1 MQNQNASRKG
11 GGVFDTAALEVL
23 CEVARHGSFTAA
35 ARSIG
40 YTQSAVS
47 RQIAAL
53 ESKAGSP
60 LFERLPRGV
69 RPTPAGRVLVE
80 HATVV
85 LARLRS
91 AGEELDALRR
101 LQGGWLRIG
110 AFPTADAT
118 LVPLAVSGFR
128 ARHPG
133 VHLTLA
139 EGVTPLQL
147 ARLGQGELDLAV
159 VSDYPPGLPEAGE
172 LELVHL
178 LDDPLLL
185 ALPSGHRLAGAGSV
199 RLAGLATEN
208 WVEGDDT
215 GGAGVLAAACAR
227 AGFTPRIEL
236 HAGEWTGKLGFVAA
250 GLGVALVP
258 SLAADALRRD
268 LVLRRLGAD
277 APVRRVYAALPP
289 AAVRAPAAAAFLDQ
303 LTDAAGRHRAALA
316 ATGLA

>member
-1 MQNQNASRKG
+1 MARASG
-11 GGVFDTAALEVL
+11 GCVFETAALEVL
-23 CEVARHGSFTAA
+23 CAVARHGSFTAA
-35 ARSIG
+35 ARAIG

-47 RQIAAL
+47 RQVAAL
-53 ESKAGSP
+53 EREAGSP

-101 LQGGWLRIG
+101 LRGGWLRIG

-118 LVPLAVSGFR
+118 LVPLAVTGFR

-139 EGVTPLQL
+139 EGVTPRQL

-159 VSDYPPGLPEAGE
+159 VSDYPPGLPEACGV
-172 LELVHL
+172 ELVHL

-185 ALPSGHRLAGAGSV
+185 ALPRGHHLAAAGEV
-199 RLAGLATEN
+199 RLAELAGEN

-215 GGAGVLAAACAR
+215 GGAGGAAP
-227 AGFTPRIEL
+227 PR
-236 HAGEWTGKLGFVAA
+236 
-250 GLGVALVP
+250 
-258 SLAADALRRD
+258 
-268 LVLRRLGAD
+268 
-277 APVRRVYAALPP
+277 PP
-289 AAVRAPAAAAFLDQ
+289 
-303 LTDAAGRHRAALA
+303 
-316 ATGLA
+316 

>member
-1 MQNQNASRKG
+1 M
-11 GGVFDTAALEVL
+11 FETAALEVL
-23 CEVARHGSFTAA
+23 CAVARHGSFTAA
-35 ARSIG
+35 AHAIG

-47 RQIAAL
+47 RQVAAL
-53 ESKAGSP
+53 EREAGSP

-101 LQGGWLRIG
+101 LRGGWLRIG

-118 LVPLAVSGFR
+118 LVPLAVTGFR

-139 EGVTPLQL
+139 EGVTPRQL

-172 LELVHL
+172 FELVHL

-185 ALPSGHRLAGAGSV
+185 ALPRGHHLVAADAVGLADLAG
-199 RLAGLATEN
+199 EN

-258 SLAADALRRD
+258 SLAAGALRRD

-277 APVRRVYAALPP
+277 APVRRVYAALPRAP
-289 AAVRAPAAAAFLDQ
+289 VRAPATDAFLAH
-303 LTDAAGRHRAALA
+303 LREAVARHRGDLA
-316 ATGLA
+316 ATGLG

>member
-1 MQNQNASRKG
+1 M
-11 GGVFDTAALEVL
+11 FDTAALEVL
-23 CEVARHGSFTAA
+23 CEVARQGSFTAA

-53 ESKAGSP
+53 ESAAGSA

-69 RPTPAGRVLVE
+69 RPTPAGRVLIE
-80 HATVV
+80 HATVA

-91 AGEELDALRR
+91 AEEELDALRR
-101 LQGGWLRIG
+101 LRGGWLRIG
-110 AFPTADAT
+110 AFPTADAA
-118 LVPLAVSGFR
+118 LVPLAVTGFR
-128 ARHPG
+128 RRHPG

-139 EGVTPLQL
+139 EGVTPQQL
-147 ARLGQGELDLAV
+147 IRLGQGELDLAV
-159 VSDYPPGLPEAGE
+159 VSDYPPGLPDAGE
-172 LELVHL
+172 LELVRL

-185 ALPSGHRLAGAGSV
+185 ALPQGHRLAAAGSSV
-199 RLAGLATEN
+199 RLADLATEN

-215 GGAGVLAAACAR
+215 GGAGMLADACAR
-227 AGFTPRIEL
+227 AGFTPRVEL

-258 SLAADALRRD
+258 SLAAGALRRD
-268 LVLRRLGAD
+268 LVLHRLDAE

-289 AAVRAPAAAAFLDQ
+289 ASVRAPAADAFLDQ
-303 LTDAAGRHRAALA
+303 LHAAVTRHRAALA
-316 ATGLA
+316 AMGLA